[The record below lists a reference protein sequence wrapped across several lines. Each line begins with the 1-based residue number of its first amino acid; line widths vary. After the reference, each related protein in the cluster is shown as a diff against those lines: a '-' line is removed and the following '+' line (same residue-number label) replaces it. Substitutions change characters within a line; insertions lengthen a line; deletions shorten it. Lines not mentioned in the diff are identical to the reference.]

1 MGKRI
6 SALLLAVLLV
16 AGSVLNG
23 NTLKVK
29 AAEVVMTAEV
39 AAEVYLLLYEMAE
52 TGMRVSGANNFSY
65 DVDESIQIAKSFQ
78 RYLTENA
85 VTDFSINLSDGTYFQ
100 FAGDVVKYGPAVGAA
115 STLTQK
121 QFWNLVEAGSL
132 SDATDEEKDIFAD
145 RTFTVFRSTWLMSDL
160 NPSPSPSPSPTPT
173 PTPEPTVKPTVEP
186 TVKPTVEPTVK
197 PEVSTAPDVTTAPVE
212 NPKGLFSKIHSVL
225 LGAGFMTTLGA
236 FVKDLADG
244 KVDEVDN
251 SNFYSVP
258 YNNYNL
264 PVFDYSYLS
273 SSSTLFSIDG
283 STASYVVNPDP
294 FVLPEHCYYACVYQF
309 SGSDYDCFS
318 IMYVHAVGNTFY
330 YDAGSLPCIGTKYSD
345 GSSFSANVGT
355 LNIRNN
361 VRLSTNIP
369 FFDSHDSMKKFFNT
383 YMNKGLAGIDVSGLL
398 NGEAYDFPDLVKS
411 VPEVL
416 QPLTG
421 TKFSPSLLPGINT
434 AVSNAVKSLPET
446 STDTKAN
453 TETYKET
460 MTSTITDV
468 APKTE
473 VVPQPSTT
481 PGTETGEGTEGEA
494 YKRDLR
500 LLFPFCIPFD
510 FIHLIQALK
519 AEPETPKFEIPVKLD
534 FVEVDTSI
542 VIDLSWM
549 DPIMKI
555 WRLGELGLFIVMLM
569 KSTSKVIRW

>member
-1 MGKRI
+1 MQKRI
-6 SALLLAVLLV
+6 SALLLAMVIV
-16 AGSVLNG
+16 IGSVLGG

-29 AAEVVMTAEV
+29 AASATVAMSPEL
-39 AAEVYLLLYEMAE
+39 AAEFYMVLLQVAE
-52 TGMRVSGANNFSY
+52 TAMHVSGANNGLDSKEALEAIGDGVQGYFTTNMSNGI
-65 DVDESIQIAKSFQ
+65 DFEIQ
-78 RYLTENA
+78 T
-85 VTDFSINLSDGTYFQ
+85 TDGETFRGVNNSGYPR
-100 FAGDVVKYGPAVGAA
+100 G
-115 STLTQK
+115 
-121 QFWNLVEAGSL
+121 LVEYTTADGQTYKLSGDKFCSL
-132 SDATDEEKDIFAD
+132 LINGKILLDPGAYNDTDETDTDIDQELDDYIKKRQALIDAKKDEMMEAYIASKQGGGSGED
-145 RTFTVFRSTWLMSDL
+145 PT
-160 NPSPSPSPSPTPT
+160 PSPEPSPDSEKLFTAI
-173 PTPEPTVKPTVEP
+173 KL
-186 TVKPTVEPTVK
+186 
-197 PEVSTAPDVTTAPVE
+197 VS
-212 NPKGLFSKIHSVL
+212 F
-225 LGAGFMTTLGA
+225 GASLIAVAGA
-236 FVKDLADG
+236 FVKDLYNG
-244 KVDEVDN
+244 KIDSVN
-251 SNFYSVP
+251 STDFYSVP

-318 IMYVHAVGNTFY
+318 IMYVHAVGDTFY
-330 YDAGSLPCIGTKYSD
+330 YDSGNLPCIGTKYSD

-355 LNIRNN
+355 LNVRNN
-361 VRLSTNIP
+361 IRLFTNIP
-369 FFDSHDSMKKFFNT
+369 FFNSHDSMKKFFDT

-473 VVPQPSTT
+473 VAPLPSTT
-481 PGTETGEGTEGEA
+481 PGTETGDGFEGDS

-500 LLFPFCIPFD
+500 LIFPFCIPFD
-510 FIHLIQALK
+510 FIHFIQALSADPVAPCFK
-519 AEPETPKFEIPVKLD
+519 IPIKLD
-534 FVEVDTSI
+534 SLG
-542 VIDLSWM
+542 IDMILELDLAWM
-549 DPIMKI
+549 DPVMEIF
-555 WRLGELGLFIVMLM
+555 RLGELGCFVIMLM
-569 KSTSKVIRW
+569 ASTKKMIGW

>member
-1 MGKRI
+1 MSKRI
-6 SALLLAVLLV
+6 SALLLAMVIV
-16 AGSVLNG
+16 IGSVLGG

-29 AAEVVMTAEV
+29 AASATVAMSPEL
-39 AAEVYLLLYEMAE
+39 AAEFYMVLLQVAE
-52 TGMRVSGANNFSY
+52 TAMHVSGANNGFNNKEAMEAIGDGVQGYFVTSMSEGVDFEFQTTDGQTFKSY
-65 DVDESIQIAKSFQ
+65 SNSG
-78 RYLTENA
+78 YP
-85 VTDFSINLSDGTYFQ
+85 G
-100 FAGDVVKYGPAVGAA
+100 G
-115 STLTQK
+115 
-121 QFWNLVEAGSL
+121 LVEYTTADGQTYKLSGDKFTTLLLNGTITLDPDIYNDTDDKPTVDKNDEYVKNMKAMFDAKWDELKEIGFDDGSGG
-132 SDATDEEKDIFAD
+132 DPT
-145 RTFTVFRSTWLMSDL
+145 
-160 NPSPSPSPSPTPT
+160 PSPSPDPKKVFT
-173 PTPEPTVKPTVEP
+173 KIAL
-186 TVKPTVEPTVK
+186 
-197 PEVSTAPDVTTAPVE
+197 VS
-212 NPKGLFSKIHSVL
+212 
-225 LGAGFMTTLGA
+225 LGASLIAVAGA
-236 FVKDLADG
+236 FVNDLFAG

-273 SSSTLFSIDG
+273 SSSTFFSIDG

-318 IMYVHAVGNTFY
+318 IMYVHAVGDTFY

-355 LNIRNN
+355 LNVRNN

-473 VVPQPSTT
+473 VAPLPSTT
-481 PGTETGEGTEGEA
+481 PGTETGDGFDGDS
-494 YKRDLR
+494 YKRDLK
-500 LLFPFCIPFD
+500 LIFPFCIPFD
-510 FIHLIQALK
+510 FIHFIKALSADPVAPCFK
-519 AEPETPKFEIPVKLD
+519 IPIKLD
-534 FVEVDTSI
+534 SLG
-542 VIDLSWM
+542 IDMVLELDLAWM
-549 DPIMKI
+549 DPVMEIF
-555 WRLGELGLFIVMLM
+555 RLGELGCFVIMLM
-569 KSTSKVIRW
+569 AATKKMIGW

>member
-1 MGKRI
+1 MQKRI
-6 SALLLAVLLV
+6 SALVLAMVIV
-16 AGSVLNG
+16 IGSVLGG

-29 AAEVVMTAEV
+29 AASATVAMSPEL
-39 AAEVYLLLYEMAE
+39 AAEFYMVLLQVAE
-52 TGMRVSGANNFSY
+52 TAMHVSGANNGLDSKEALEVIG
-65 DVDESIQIAKSFQ
+65 DGVQG
-78 RYLTENA
+78 YLTTNMSNGIDFEIQT
-85 VTDFSINLSDGTYFQ
+85 TDGETFRGVSDSGYSR
-100 FAGDVVKYGPAVGAA
+100 G
-115 STLTQK
+115 
-121 QFWNLVEAGSL
+121 LVEYTTADGQTYKLSGDKFTSL
-132 SDATDEEKDIFAD
+132 LLNGKITLDPGAYNDTDETDTDIDQELDDYIKKRQALIDAKKDEMMEAYIA
-145 RTFTVFRSTWLMSDL
+145 SKQGGGSDE
-160 NPSPSPSPSPTPT
+160 NPTPSPEPSPDPKKLFTAI
-173 PTPEPTVKPTVEP
+173 KL
-186 TVKPTVEPTVK
+186 
-197 PEVSTAPDVTTAPVE
+197 VS
-212 NPKGLFSKIHSVL
+212 F
-225 LGAGFMTTLGA
+225 GASLIAVAGA
-236 FVKDLADG
+236 FVKDLFDG
-244 KVDEVDN
+244 KVEGIDPDN
-251 SNFYSVP
+251 YIDLGFSGKLDQDATGNYIVKGQITKYDPNDYFQTYVFDTTYQSPVVAYISFGNGSSSYDVLWFAIQWGNGVFNPKFDFNVNYYDASGDLYSTSTSYTSGIASHVLDRSID
-258 YNNYNL
+258 YSLNI
-264 PVFDYSYLS
+264 PVFDSMEHAKAYLQS
-273 SSSTLFSIDG
+273 
-283 STASYVVNPDP
+283 
-294 FVLPEHCYYACVYQF
+294 
-309 SGSDYDCFS
+309 
-318 IMYVHAVGNTFY
+318 
-330 YDAGSLPCIGTKYSD
+330 
-345 GSSFSANVGT
+345 GT
-355 LNIRNN
+355 L
-361 VRLSTNIP
+361 T
-369 FFDSHDSMKKFFNT
+369 
-383 YMNKGLAGIDVSGLL
+383 GLL

-534 FVEVDTSI
+534 FVDVDTSI
-542 VIDLSWM
+542 VIDLAWM

>member
-1 MGKRI
+1 MQKRI
-6 SALLLAVLLV
+6 SALLLAMVIV
-16 AGSVLNG
+16 IGSVLNG

-29 AAEVVMTAEV
+29 AASATVAMSPELAAEFYMFLYQLTETAMHVGGANKGLDSKEAMETLRDGVIGYYSVSGEKDVDFEIKTTDGRTFKSVSGSAYSNGLVEYTTAEGQT
-39 AAEVYLLLYEMAE
+39 YKLSRDKFTTLLL
-52 TGMRVSGANNFSY
+52 N
-65 DVDESIQIAKSFQ
+65 
-78 RYLTENA
+78 
-85 VTDFSINLSDGTYFQ
+85 GTI
-100 FAGDVVKYGPAVGAA
+100 
-115 STLTQK
+115 TLDPDIY
-121 QFWNLVEAGSL
+121 N
-132 SDATDEEKDIFAD
+132 DTDEEPTVNDDDEYVKNMKAMFDAKWEELREIGFKDD
-145 RTFTVFRSTWLMSDL
+145 SGDPT
-160 NPSPSPSPSPTPT
+160 PSPSPD
-173 PTPEPTVKPTVEP
+173 PEKKPFKNIALVTV
-186 TVKPTVEPTVK
+186 
-197 PEVSTAPDVTTAPVE
+197 
-212 NPKGLFSKIHSVL
+212 
-225 LGAGFMTTLGA
+225 GASLVALAGA
-236 FVKDLADG
+236 FVKDLYNG
-244 KVDEVDN
+244 KVEGVNISD
-251 SNFYSVP
+251 YYTVP

-273 SSSTLFSIDG
+273 SSSTIFSIDG

-318 IMYVHAVGNTFY
+318 IMYVHAVGDTFY
-330 YDAGSLPCIGTKYSD
+330 YDVGSLPCIGTKYSD

-355 LNIRNN
+355 LNVRNN
-361 VRLSTNIP
+361 VRLFTNIP

-500 LLFPFCIPFD
+500 LIFPFCIPFD
-510 FIHLIQALK
+510 FIHFIQALSADPVAPCFK
-519 AEPETPKFEIPVKLD
+519 IPIKLD
-534 FVEVDTSI
+534 SLG
-542 VIDLSWM
+542 IDMVLELDLAWM
-549 DPIMKI
+549 DPIMEI
-555 WRLGELGLFIVMLM
+555 FRLGELGCFVIMLM
-569 KSTSKVIRW
+569 AATKKMIGW